1 MAVGVFVY
9 LIVHPGTSPLFYG
22 MIAAGLLIGIL
33 IVLPI
38 GGADMPVVLS
48 LLNSY
53 AGLASAA
60 TGFAID
66 NDVLIVAGA
75 LDGTSGFFLSM
86 MMSRAMNRSF
96 TNVLFGAVGAVKS
109 GRRRQADERTVI
121 RYTPEDAAYILE
133 NAQSVIIVP
142 GYGMAVAQAQHAVQ
156 ELATLLIERGAHRA
170 LRHPSGGRA
179 HAWAY
184 ECAAGRGQRAL

>member
-1 MAVGVFVY
+1 MR
-9 LIVHPGTSPLFYG
+9 
-22 MIAAGLLIGIL
+22 
-33 IVLPI
+33 
-38 GGADMPVVLS
+38 VVLA

-60 TGFAID
+60 TGLVIS
-66 NDVLIVAGA
+66 NNVLVIAGA

-96 TNVLFGAVGAVKS
+96 TNVLFGAVGAVKA
-109 GRRRQADERTVI
+109 GTKAQQETRTVM

-133 NAQSVIIVP
+133 NAQSVIVVP

-156 ELATLLIERGAHRA
+156 ELASLLIERGATVCYA
-170 LRHPSGGRA
+170 IHPV
-179 HAWAY
+179 
-184 ECAAGRGQRAL
+184 AGRMPGHMNVLLAEANVPYELLCDLVWLRPLLMTYCSC